1 MTVDN
6 ITENGQEGIDRSRL
20 EACLSV
26 FEALEELPSD
36 HPDAVRVRRATAR
49 LFKAVKQ
56 RRREERRDAVLAADR
71 AVTAAT
77 ATGAPGRIDDE
88 TQGIPLR
95 RRPRAGATAGTLL
108 RARGLLHLQA
118 ALPRGRRLLP
128 PALPGLRGAQPRR
141 AATPAPT

>member
-6 ITENGQEGIDRSRL
+6 ITENGQDGIDRSRL
-20 EACLSV
+20 EVCLSV
-26 FEALEELPSD
+26 FEELEALPPD

-49 LFKAVKQ
+49 LYKVIKQ
-56 RRREERRDAVLAADR
+56 RRRQERRDAITAADR

-88 TQGIPLR
+88 TAGHPAR
-95 RRPRAGATAGTLL
+95 RRRAGRDRRASCSGPRACYICKQRYVEVDAFYHQLCPAC
-108 RARGLLHLQA
+108 A
-118 ALPRGRRLLP
+118 ALE
-128 PALPGLRGAQPRR
+128 PGS